1 MTIADP
7 DFLAL
12 QRAVAGRFS
21 LERELGRGGMGVVF
35 LARDVQ
41 LERPVAIKLLAPA
54 LAAREDMRR
63 RFLREARLAA
73 QCFHPHIV
81 PIHEVAEQ
89 GPLAWFVMGYVAGE
103 TLADRL
109 RRAGPL
115 STDAVRRLGRE
126 IGWALAYAHERGVV
140 HRDVKPEN
148 ILLEDGTDRALIA
161 DFGIAVTSSGPHASG
176 EVAGTARFMAPEQAI
191 GDALDGRADLY
202 ALGVTLHLAAT
213 GQYPEART
221 VAGAATAGG
230 GAVTRRRDMLPIA
243 LRDVIDRCL
252 ALDPAERF
260 SDAPAFVAALE
271 TVPQS
276 PELPSAALE
285 VRAAASA
292 TRTLVEWTVAM
303 SIAAVCM
310 VAGEEPRSLGRG
322 LMSGTA
328 QAILLFMS
336 GATVARG
343 AEALVLARRA
353 ARRRV
358 SDAELTAALAPNDTA
373 AMPRMRPA
381 VSAAL
386 IVTGAALAFSQN
398 AVENLGWE
406 WAEFLGAVVTWML
419 PSILIQRAID
429 NLLRSIP
436 RDSWFTRA
444 PRRWAAQVA
453 RWLGARRTMAAES
466 APSFAATELRLGHAA
481 DEIFARL
488 PHTQQQA
495 LRALPA
501 ATARLAED
509 AVALRAE
516 AARISGEQRALRRA
530 PAAAP
535 ARAQALEQER
545 EQVARKLES
554 TVAALEAIRLDLL
567 RLESAQTLPGQLTE
581 DLDVVRDLQR
591 HVDAQAEVQRLLRH
605 HSPLAPEP
613 TPV

>member
-54 LAAREDMRR
+54 LAARDDMRR

-103 TLADRL
+103 SLADRL

-115 STDAVRRLGRE
+115 PTDAVRRLGRE

-176 EVAGTARFMAPEQAI
+176 EVAGTARFMAPEQAV
-191 GDALDGRADLY
+191 GDAIDGRADLY

-213 GQYPEART
+213 GQYPELRT
-221 VAGAATAGG
+221 AAVPAASAGAS
-230 GAVTRRRDMLPIA
+230 AVVRRRDALPIE

-276 PELPSAALE
+276 PELPAAALE
-285 VRAAASA
+285 VRAAAGA
-292 TRTLVEWTVAM
+292 TRTLVEWTAAM
-303 SIAAVCM
+303 ALAAVCM
-310 VAGEEPRSLGRG
+310 VAGEESGSLGRG
-322 LMSGTA
+322 LMAGTA
-328 QAILLFMS
+328 QAILLFMG

-343 AEALVLARRA
+343 VETLVLARRA
-353 ARRRV
+353 ARRHV
-358 SDAELTAALAPNDTA
+358 SDAELASALAPNDTT
-373 AMPRMRPA
+373 AMPRMRPLL
-381 VSAAL
+381 SGAL
-386 IVTGAALAFSQN
+386 IAVGAALAFSQN

-406 WAEFLGAVVTWML
+406 WTEFLGAVVTWML
-419 PSILIQRAID
+419 PSILIQRSID
-429 NLLRSIP
+429 NLLRAIP

-444 PRRWAAQVA
+444 PRNWAAHVA
-453 RWLGARRTMAAES
+453 RWVGARRTRVTDS

-481 DEIFARL
+481 GEIFARL

-501 ATARLAED
+501 ATARLAEN

-516 AARISGEQRALRRA
+516 VARISGEHRALRRA
-530 PAAAP
+530 PATAP
-535 ARAQALEQER
+535 ARAQALEQKR
-545 EQVARKLES
+545 V
-554 TVAALEAIRLDLL
+554 
-567 RLESAQTLPGQLTE
+567 
-581 DLDVVRDLQR
+581 
-591 HVDAQAEVQRLLRH
+591 
-605 HSPLAPEP
+605 
-613 TPV
+613 